1 MTSTT
6 TKFNPL
12 RELLSYFLW
21 GISGLLTILIIGN
34 PANFQPVVL
43 ENVTTETTQITVEAK
58 NKTFNEIG
66 NPRVVRIEKNINGEW
81 KTAGEYESFTEE
93 YTRYSVFG
101 TFKDT
106 VTFKGMGM
114 SETLSEGEYRVV
126 VTFSLRNRQSTAKSE
141 TAYAYFTIT
150 AP

>member
-1 MTSTT
+1 MTSAT

-66 NPRVVRIEKNINGEW
+66 NPRVLRIEKLENGEW
-81 KTAGEYESFTEE
+81 ITAGEYEYFTEE

-141 TAYAYFTIT
+141 TAYAYFTVT

>member
-43 ENVTTETTQITVEAK
+43 ENVTTETTQITIEAE

-66 NPRVVRIEKNINGEW
+66 NPRVLRIEKLENGEW
-81 KTAGEYESFTEE
+81 ITAGEYEHFTEE

-114 SETLSEGEYRVV
+114 SETLPEGEYRVV
-126 VTFSLRNRQSTAKSE
+126 VTFSLRNRQSTAESE
-141 TAYAYFTIT
+141 TAYAYFTVT

>member
-1 MTSTT
+1 MSSSTI
-6 TKFNPL
+6 KFNPF
-12 RELLSYFLW
+12 REILSYFMW
-21 GISGLLTILIIGN
+21 GISAILSLIIIGN